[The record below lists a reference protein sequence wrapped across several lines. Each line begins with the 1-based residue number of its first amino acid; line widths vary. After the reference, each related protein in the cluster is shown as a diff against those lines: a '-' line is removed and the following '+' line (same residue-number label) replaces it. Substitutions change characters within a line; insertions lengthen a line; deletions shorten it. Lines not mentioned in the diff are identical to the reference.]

1 MSGRSTW
8 LIAKS
13 VVIEAI
19 RRREIYAIVMVSLLL
34 IGAVMTLDFFQLEG
48 LNKFYREVALKV
60 MGVATALTVVVL
72 SARQLPR
79 EFEKRTIYPLLAKPV
94 SRLTFLAGKFLGVML
109 SALFCFALF
118 MVVYVLGTLY
128 MGGSVPWMLFLQ
140 HVYLQM
146 IMLMVLAG
154 LGFWLS
160 MTLNFDAA
168 VTIGVLFYATASLVA
183 SFTSY
188 LYDYMSAAGQWMLK
202 TMVIVIP
209 QLSLFDLTG
218 KAVHGESWDPLAL
231 ATLLQLTVYGAV
243 FAFLYFSC
251 AALCFQR
258 RAL

>member
-1 MSGRSTW
+1 

-19 RRREIYAIVMVSLLL
+19 RRREIYAIVLVSLVL
-34 IGAVMTLDFFQLEG
+34 IGAVMALDFFQLEG

-60 MGVATALTVVVL
+60 MGIATALTVIVL

-79 EFEKRTIYPLLAKPV
+79 EFEQRTIYPLLAKPV
-94 SRLTFLAGKFLGVML
+94 SRLAFLSGKLIGVML
-109 SALFCFALF
+109 AATFCFALF
-118 MVVYVLGTLY
+118 MAVYVVGTLY
-128 MGGSVPWMLFLQ
+128 MGGSVPWMLFVQ
-140 HVYLQM
+140 HIYLQT
-146 IMLMVLAG
+146 IMLVILAA

-188 LYDYMSAAGQWMLK
+188 LYDYMSAAGQWML
-202 TMVIVIP
+202 TAMVIVIP
-209 QLSLFDLTG
+209 QLSLFDLTA

-231 ATLLQLTVYGAV
+231 STLLQLTVYGGV
-243 FAFLYFSC
+243 FALLYFSC
-251 AALCFQR
+251 AAVCFRR